1 MKSQNI
7 QTENIPTK
15 INFIEKRLTIGVLA
29 QNAKDN
35 ITIKSG
41 DKILPYI

>member
-1 MKSQNI
+1 MNKTI
-7 QTENIPTK
+7 ETHNIPTK
-15 INFIEKRLTIGVLA
+15 INFIEKRLTIGALA